1 MGEQDLHKPDP
12 ENQYQLYRSK
22 SELVKNKAGA
32 ELTPTTEYVHENP
45 MKTAPNRL
53 TTKPRED
60 VDMNNVKG

>member
-1 MGEQDLHKPDP
+1 MGEKDLHKPDL
-12 ENQYQLYRSK
+12 EQQFQVYHSK
-22 SELVKNKAGA
+22 SELVKDKKGA

-60 VDMNNVKG
+60 VDINNVKS